1 MFEEEKDNKI
11 YNLLISRG
19 ESKSNDHKQFYEKL
33 YSKTDFLWKE
43 SVAAS
48 YSHMPES
55 FFNKIDVI
63 IILSGVY
70 NNNKDEIDDII
81 NASKHYNIPIVLIRP
96 YGVEEVPENLES
108 IATTIIGW
116 NANCIVDEIKNVVNG
131 EYDEL
136 DDY

>member
-1 MFEEEKDNKI
+1 M
-11 YNLLISRG
+11 
-19 ESKSNDHKQFYEKL
+19 
-33 YSKTDFLWKE
+33 
-43 SVAAS
+43 AAS